1 MPIAG
6 LPYWGHVAAFFVTV
20 WGTFT
25 LTEGMDAAWG
35 RVSDR
40 VWAAV
45 ERHGGLATAG
55 GIILLV
61 AGVIACL
68 WVSFWLSVAPV
79 FNTLAIYDEWVRGSV
94 EWRWA
99 IVSTVLFAGPWLG
112 VMLVVAFLA
121 DPSAPARRYLAA
133 FKALLAAGGVAG
145 AATVVPGAVEGSPTS
160 TMWLYALATLLLAGL
175 GIFLGRARLSGGW
188 GGGPPGTAA
197 PARGLWRNKGFL
209 LACAIAAWLGI
220 EAAGKGMG
228 LLKWLLPR
236 G

>member
-1 MPIAG
+1 M
-6 LPYWGHVAAFFVTV
+6 
-20 WGTFT
+20 
-25 LTEGMDAAWG
+25 
-35 RVSDR
+35 
-40 VWAAV
+40 
-45 ERHGGLATAG
+45 AG

-79 FNTLAIYDEWVRGSV
+79 FSTLVIYDEWVRGTF

-99 IVSTVLFAGPWLG
+99 IVSTAVFAGPWVGL
-112 VMLVVAFLA
+112 MLVLALLA
-121 DPSAPARRYLAA
+121 DPSAGVGRYLAA
-133 FKALLAAGGVAG
+133 FKVLLAAGGVAG
-145 AATVVPGAVEGSPTS
+145 AATVVAGAIEGWPAG
-160 TMWLYALATLLLAGL
+160 TMWLYALATPLLAGL

-188 GGGPPGTAA
+188 GGGLPGSPAS
-197 PARGLWRNKGFL
+197 ARGLWRNKGFL

-220 EAAGKGMG
+220 EAAGKGLG